1 MYGGKYYMG
10 FVGHLLGFPAVK
22 EFWKSVKN
30 WRSCC
35 HEFGVQFFWPT
46 LYIPTVCWIYEGVHE
61 NIGVRWFVC
70 DGSWNCHTAAIQRH
84 AARYVNDGAIDHL
97 VVSSRPTQRR
107 SAAAVAAL
115 YGSSITRHAIRRIL
129 LYTKRCEMRN
139 KIYRDL
145 VEGPSGRI
153 YDFMFSLNTHTQH
166 SA

>member
-1 MYGGKYYMG
+1 M
-10 FVGHLLGFPAVK
+10 VGSTTRVLLDIYLAFQQ
-22 EFWKSVKN
+22 WKNFENPLRIDKVVAMSSVC
-30 WRSCC
+30 S
-35 HEFGVQFFWPT
+35 FFWPT